1 MEDRIPVD
9 VADLLHELDFTIAEG
24 STPRSWQL
32 RAPTGE
38 TYDVELA
45 TPVDRVT
52 AYTTRN
58 IRNHHDSAARPVL
71 VGESATNG
79 VVADARAGRLNL
91 LTESPTQLIINGTA
105 HTLNRPQST
114 PRPRPAPQRPAWY
127 RWGVER
133 QLVSAT
139 TPLRQAEL
147 ADLLGT
153 SQQTISNAAR
163 TLGDLVTDRGTG
175 LEAVNK
181 RRLLHHWAGEYPGA
195 GGQEFGWYSLDTAV
209 EQTHKA
215 VDIATLLDADPLISG
230 DVAADHLAPWKLPTL
245 GRIYITA
252 PVDLA
257 DDGFIPS
264 PIEEATLVTCVPKDP
279 TVWRSAP
286 ASRHHERNFAD
297 TALVYWDVRTG
308 ADADSGEAADQL
320 ANYIVK
326 GHS

>member
-1 MEDRIPVD
+1 MPVD
-9 VADLLHELDFTIAEG
+9 VVDLLHELDFTIAEG
-24 STPRSWQL
+24 RTSLSWQL

-38 TYDVELA
+38 IYDVELTA
-45 TPVDRVT
+45 PVDRVT
-52 AYTTRN
+52 A
-58 IRNHHDSAARPVL
+58 HAARNVRHHLDAAAWPVL

-91 LTESPTQLIINGTA
+91 LTESPLQLIINGTA
-105 HTLNRPQST
+105 HTLNQPQPL
-114 PRPRPAPQRPAWY
+114 PRPRPTPLRPAWY

-133 QLVSAT
+133 QLLTAT
-139 TPLRQAEL
+139 TPLRQAAL

-163 TLGDLVTDRGTG
+163 TLGDLVADRGRG
-175 LEAVNK
+175 LEAVD
-181 RRLLHHWAGEYPGA
+181 RRSLLHHWAGEYPGA

-215 VDIATLLDADPLISG
+215 ADIATLLDADPLISG
-230 DVAADHLAPWKLPTL
+230 DVAADELAPWKLPTR

-252 PVDLA
+252 PVDLT

-264 PIEEATLVTCVPKDP
+264 PIDEATLVTCVPKDP
-279 TVWRSAP
+279 TVWRSASAP
-286 ASRHHERNFAD
+286 SRHERKLAD
-297 TALVYWDVRTG
+297 IALVYWDVRTG
-308 ADADSGEAADQL
+308 GDADSDEAAGQL
-320 ANYIVK
+320 ENYIVK